1 MITNMRTTEIR
12 YNFGLKQRKNPQT
25 PGDLALAKLP
35 LEDSKVKS
43 LKKEREKE
51 MKCQCL
57 YIHRDREY
65 NSPLR
70 NLCIGADK
78 MTGWQALLKHKPKIC
93 V

>member
-1 MITNMRTTEIR
+1 MITNMNNRNQIQFWFKTKE
-12 YNFGLKQRKNPQT
+12 KNPQT

-57 YIHRDREY
+57 YIHRNREY

-70 NLCIGADK
+70 NLCIGADN
-78 MTGWQALLKHKPKIC
+78 MTG
-93 V
+93 

>member
-78 MTGWQALLKHKPKIC
+78 MTG
-93 V
+93 

>member
-1 MITNMRTTEIR
+1 MITKNNNR
-12 YNFGLKQRKNPQT
+12 NWLQFSLKKQQNKTKKTQT

-43 LKKEREKE
+43 LKNEREKE
-51 MKCQCL
+51 IKRQCL

-70 NLCIGADK
+70 NLCIGADQ
-78 MTGWQALLKHKPKIC
+78 MTG
-93 V
+93 

>member
-1 MITNMRTTEIR
+1 MITNMNKKNQIQFWFKT
-12 YNFGLKQRKNPQT
+12 KKNPQT
-25 PGDLALAKLP
+25 SGNLALAKLP

-78 MTGWQALLKHKPKIC
+78 MTG
-93 V
+93 